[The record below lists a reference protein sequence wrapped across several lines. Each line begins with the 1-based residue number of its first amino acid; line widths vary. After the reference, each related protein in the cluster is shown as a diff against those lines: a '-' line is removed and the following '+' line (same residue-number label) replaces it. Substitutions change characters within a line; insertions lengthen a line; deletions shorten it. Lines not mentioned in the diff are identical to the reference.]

1 MEVQAK
7 VRYLRI
13 APRKVRLVVDL
24 VRGLPAERALTQ
36 LAFLSKASAEPV
48 AKLIRSAMANAE
60 HNYQIDPSTLY
71 IKRITADG
79 GPILYRYRPR
89 AHGRAAPIRKRMTH
103 VTVIL
108 DSKAGTAS
116 KDAAPKS
123 EGKAEKKKAAPRGT
137 ALTAKKASPK
147 KKTAK
152 TS

>member
-24 VRGLPAERALTQ
+24 VRGLPVERALTE

-48 AKLIRSAMANAE
+48 AKLIKSAMANAE

-108 DSKAGTAS
+108 DAKA
-116 KDAAPKS
+116 DAAPKS
-123 EGKAEKKKAAPRGT
+123 EGKAEKKKA
-137 ALTAKKASPK
+137 
-147 KKTAK
+147 
-152 TS
+152 